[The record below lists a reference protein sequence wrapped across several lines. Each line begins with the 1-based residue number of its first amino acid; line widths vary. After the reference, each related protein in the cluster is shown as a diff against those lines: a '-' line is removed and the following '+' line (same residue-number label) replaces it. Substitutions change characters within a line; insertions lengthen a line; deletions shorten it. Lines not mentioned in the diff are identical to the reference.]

1 MSPLVDW
8 SRCNALLLLLDLD
21 PKFFILFFDFLY
33 IVMRVKAS
41 LEYVDCVTGTL
52 KTKKN
57 ALDCHDF
64 RRGESRVMENL
75 SLFFSQLSIRF
86 PKDRFFPPPRDE
98 KAAENKKTKRRL
110 PFIFSRTTREK
121 PDRTIYT
128 QRSVYLYEMVN

>member
-75 SLFFSQLSIRF
+75 SLFFSQLSMRF
-86 PKDRFFPPPRDE
+86 PKDRFSPLPRFCVT
-98 KAAENKKTKRRL
+98 KKQQRMKRRNVV
-110 PFIFSRTTREK
+110 FS
-121 PDRTIYT
+121 P
-128 QRSVYLYEMVN
+128 

>member
-75 SLFFSQLSIRF
+75 SLFFSQLSMRF
-86 PKDRFFPPPRDE
+86 PKDRFFSPSP
-98 KAAENKKTKRRL
+98 
-110 PFIFSRTTREK
+110 
-121 PDRTIYT
+121 
-128 QRSVYLYEMVN
+128 